1 MSCLYYSRPQR
12 RRESLSEFLEPDDG
26 EYDANRPFYN
36 GHHRYIPLQ
45 KVELNISTRRQLT
58 FQLWRTKK
66 GYEDLHFI
74 NTEGSNLIQG
84 RSKQRKYLHSASKR
98 VLWQPSVSARSMSF
112 RSSSIFITHITWNEI
127 HIVKRAVL
135 TRHCA
140 EKSSQ
145 EYHVTRSS
153 CSSIFREHLT
163 TEIVG

>member
-45 KVELNISTRRQLT
+45 KVELNISPRRQLT
-58 FQLWRTKK
+58 FQLWRTKQEH
-66 GYEDLHFI
+66 EDLHLTLKVQT
-74 NTEGSNLIQG
+74 NS
-84 RSKQRKYLHSASKR
+84 RSIKAEKIFAFRVKAGTLATISISAFN
-98 VLWQPSVSARSMSF
+98 VV
-112 RSSSIFITHITWNEI
+112 SIFLTHITWNEI

-140 EKSSQ
+140 EKPRQ

-153 CSSIFREHLT
+153 CGSMFRELLT